1 MAPATSTNV
10 PTALRAHFSGIKSR
24 ATCIR
29 PLGYAPSRPVR
40 PGAPRTTRCA
50 AAASHAPSLADATS
64 SVIEEVVDTTSV
76 SLLPADAV
84 PRASFAQ
91 HEQAVA
97 LTAQLAALNSE
108 LHGLLSE
115 AETTVES
122 LAWSGYT
129 LPVRNYSG

>member
-1 MAPATSTNV
+1 
-10 PTALRAHFSGIKSR
+10 
-24 ATCIR
+24 
-29 PLGYAPSRPVR
+29 
-40 PGAPRTTRCA
+40 
-50 AAASHAPSLADATS
+50 
-64 SVIEEVVDTTSV
+64 VDTTSV